1 MSRGGIIGL
10 GLLAAFSG
18 IALVAF
24 LVGGRFGEGLF
35 TVAVATFPVG
45 LYLTAS
51 GRAPFRLWHSFVPAT
66 LWVVLVAGLVWI
78 DRLAEGGIGAAGLW
92 VMIVVLWF
100 LPLILLSTSH
110 MAEEDGDRID
120 EALADL
126 RNRFGRPGDEDL

>member
-10 GLLAAFSG
+10 GLLAVFSG

-35 TVAVATFPVG
+35 TIAVATFPVG

-51 GRAPFRLWHSFVPAT
+51 GRAPFHIWHSVVPAT

-78 DRLAEGGIGAAGLW
+78 DRLAKTGIGGSGLW

-126 RNRFGRPGDEDL
+126 RNRFGRSGDEDL

>member
-1 MSRGGIIGL
+1 MNATRR
-10 GLLAAFSG
+10 
-18 IALVAF
+18 ALVAF

-51 GRAPFRLWHSFVPAT
+51 GRAPFRLWRSFVPAA

-78 DRLAEGGIGAAGLW
+78 ARSGTGESGVSGLW
-92 VMIVVLWF
+92 VMIGMLWF

-110 MAEEDGDRID
+110 MTEEDGGRID

-126 RNRFGRPGDEDL
+126 RNRFGRCGDEDL